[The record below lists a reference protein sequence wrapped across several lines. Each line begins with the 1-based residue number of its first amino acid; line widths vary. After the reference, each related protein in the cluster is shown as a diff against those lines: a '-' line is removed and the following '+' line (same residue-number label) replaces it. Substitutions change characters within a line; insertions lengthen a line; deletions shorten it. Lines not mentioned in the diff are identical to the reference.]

1 MRLIQ
6 LLFFIIVFSVFVNQI
21 SAKNNLNTHE
31 FVSFPLLQLNTYT
44 LTVGNG
50 TGDGEYE
57 EGVLITVTADAPVE
71 GMRFKEW
78 IGDIQYL
85 ADPNLEQ
92 TTLIMP
98 NTDLTITATYENIP
112 AQTYTLIVN
121 NGTGDGEYE
130 ENEEV
135 VITSDAAPSGMRF
148 KEWTGDVAGLVDITL
163 EQAILIMPNI
173 DITVTATFEDI
184 PALTYIL
191 VVDNGT
197 GDGEYIE
204 GTIVEIV
211 ADEAPTGKLFKE
223 WIGDIEKIVDVTQE
237 QTVIEM
243 PSKDIIVTATY
254 KDNTN
259 PVYTLSVVHG
269 SGGGNFEE
277 GEVILITADAA
288 IAGKQFKEW
297 TGDISYL
304 ADKTSGQTTLTMP
317 GFDITVTATY
327 EDIIPRYSLTVE
339 NGTGSGEYQENSV
352 VTITANVPDIGMHFI
367 EWSGDTENIEDVNS
381 IQTTLVMPNY
391 NIIVTA
397 TYEDIVT
404 TYLLTVENGTG
415 SGEYEEN
422 TEVTIIANTPESGMQ
437 FKEWVGDIAN
447 IVDINADE
455 TTLLM
460 PNLDISVTA
469 TFEDITSSFE
479 KIGSKRIRIFPNVV
493 TDNLYIQAEEKILE
507 LWIYDLKS
515 NEILHTKPATNEF
528 SLPLSDYEKG
538 VYILKLGFK
547 NKIISLKIIKQ

>member
-6 LLFFIIVFSVFVNQI
+6 LLFFIIGFSVFVNQI

-197 GDGEYIE
+197 GDGEYTE

>member
-6 LLFFIIVFSVFVNQI
+6 LLFFIIGFSVFVNQI

-57 EGVLITVTADAPVE
+57 EGILITVTADAPVE

-148 KEWTGDVAGLVDITL
+148 KEWTGDVASLVDITL

-204 GTIVEIV
+204 GTIIEIV

-243 PSKDIIVTATY
+243 PNKDIVVTATY
-254 KDNTN
+254 DDNTN
-259 PVYTLSVVHG
+259 PVYTLTVVHG

-460 PNLDISVTA
+460 PNLDITVTA
-469 TFEDITSSFE
+469 TYEDITSSFE

-515 NEILHTKPATNEF
+515 NEILYTKPATNEL

>member
-6 LLFFIIVFSVFVNQI
+6 LLFFIIGFSVFVNQI

-57 EGVLITVTADAPVE
+57 EGILITVTADAPVE

-148 KEWTGDVAGLVDITL
+148 KEWTGDVASLVDITL

-204 GTIVEIV
+204 GTIIEIV

-243 PSKDIIVTATY
+243 PNKDIVVTATY
-254 KDNTN
+254 DDNTN
-259 PVYTLSVVHG
+259 PVYTLTVVHG

-460 PNLDISVTA
+460 PNLDITVTA
-469 TFEDITSSFE
+469 TYEDITSSFE

-515 NEILHTKPATNEF
+515 NEILHTKPATNEL